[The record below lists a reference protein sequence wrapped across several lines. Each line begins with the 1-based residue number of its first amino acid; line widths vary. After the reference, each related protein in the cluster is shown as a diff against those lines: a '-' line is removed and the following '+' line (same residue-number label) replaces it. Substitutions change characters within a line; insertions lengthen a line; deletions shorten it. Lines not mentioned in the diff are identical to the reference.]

1 MFSFDRETMMLI
13 AVAMCILGSLYLYSE
28 LRNTRNDVSEVRT
41 FSSQMANHL
50 NSLSY
55 YDDDMSEEGDEDYEE
70 DGEENVPVQPTKSI
84 QSITPISAE
93 TEVMSVK

>member
-1 MFSFDRETMMLI
+1 
-13 AVAMCILGSLYLYSE
+13 
-28 LRNTRNDVSEVRT
+28 
-41 FSSQMANHL
+41 
-50 NSLSY
+50 
-55 YDDDMSEEGDEDYEE
+55 MSEEGDEDYEE